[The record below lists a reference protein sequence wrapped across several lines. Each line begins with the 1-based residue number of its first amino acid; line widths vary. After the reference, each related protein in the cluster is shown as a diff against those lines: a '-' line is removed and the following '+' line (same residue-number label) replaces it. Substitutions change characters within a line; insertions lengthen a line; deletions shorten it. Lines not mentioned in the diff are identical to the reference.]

1 MSRIVRQ
8 SKYRHVFGEVDKT
21 DNHYLGLELSTK
33 TGDSYYAAASAK
45 FFAVALRGGA
55 GKTLVLPYEQHGK
68 VPRDQPCLQG
78 HHGDVTDLAFNPF
91 NDNILASAG
100 TDATIKL
107 WEIPDG
113 GLTEKMTEPLATMHG
128 HGKDVTLLQW
138 HPTASNVLAS
148 AARDMTVRIWDVENC
163 TDKITIEG
171 CFGGL
176 ISDIRWSFR
185 GDLLAAS
192 CKDKIVRVFDPRVD
206 SSKPISEV
214 QAHEGAKVVN
224 MVFLGHREQLVTT
237 GFSRDSRRE
246 IKVWDPR
253 AMTEPILKQELDQSA
268 GVLMP
273 FWDDDAG
280 MLYIGGKGDG
290 NIRYFEIVDE
300 AGATSI
306 YPVSETKSAEST
318 KGLAMLPK
326 RTVDVGRCETA
337 RFIKLLRDKAHL
349 VSFTVPRK
357 SDRFQDDIYPDTLA
371 PEPSTTAEGWF
382 GGATPEPKRMSMDP
396 AKNGGATHASVST
409 TIRSAGKSAAD
420 VASAAAASSG
430 AGGAAAAAG
439 ASSGAS
445 SGAASSGEVT
455 SLKAQVAS
463 LQAALDR
470 AVAAKDA
477 AEAKAKKAEG
487 DAKTLEV
494 QLRAAKE
501 AAAVGPAAA
510 AADGTIPESADED
523 VVAELAAVKEENETL
538 KHQVAKLKKTV
549 ATLMDE

>member
-8 SKYRHVFGEVDKT
+8 SKYR
-21 DNHYLGLELSTK
+21 
-33 TGDSYYAAASAK
+33 
-45 FFAVALRGGA
+45 
-55 GKTLVLPYEQHGK
+55 
-68 VPRDQPCLQG
+68 
-78 HHGDVTDLAFNPF
+78 
-91 NDNILASAG
+91 

-176 ISDIRWSFR
+176 ISDIRW
-185 GDLLAAS
+185 L
-192 CKDKIVRVFDPRVD
+192 
-206 SSKPISEV
+206 
-214 QAHEGAKVVN
+214 
-224 MVFLGHREQLVTT
+224 
-237 GFSRDSRRE
+237 
-246 IKVWDPR
+246 
-253 AMTEPILKQELDQSA
+253 
-268 GVLMP
+268 
-273 FWDDDAG
+273 
-280 MLYIGGKGDG
+280 
-290 NIRYFEIVDE
+290 
-300 AGATSI
+300 GATSI

-445 SGAASSGEVT
+445 SGAAASSGEVT

-477 AEAKAKKAEG
+477 RRPRPRRPG
-487 DAKTLEV
+487 RCQDAGGAAP
-494 QLRAAKE
+494 AAKE